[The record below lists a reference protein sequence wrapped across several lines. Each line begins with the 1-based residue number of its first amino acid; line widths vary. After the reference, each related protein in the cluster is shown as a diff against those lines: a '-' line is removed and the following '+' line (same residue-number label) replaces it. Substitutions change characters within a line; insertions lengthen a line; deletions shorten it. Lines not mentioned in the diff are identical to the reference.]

1 MRPERSREP
10 PGPDRGRPSWEGKE
24 ASPLTSSRAEAPGPP
39 AGTPHVRAPTKVL
52 GKLRQ
57 DFLALPLHFFL
68 ICGERGAV
76 G

>member
-1 MRPERSREP
+1 VRPGGSGET
-10 PGPDRGRPSWEGKE
+10 PGPGCSPPSGEGE
-24 ASPLTSSRAEAPGPP
+24 EESPLTSSGAEAPGPP
-39 AGTPHVRAPTKVL
+39 AGTPHVRAPAKVL

-68 ICGERGAV
+68 ICGERGAA

>member
-1 MRPERSREP
+1 MRPEGSGEA
-10 PGPDRGRPSWEGKE
+10 PGPGSSRPGREGEE

-39 AGTPHVRAPTKVL
+39 AGTPHVRAPAKVL

-68 ICGERGAV
+68 ICGEREAV

>member
-1 MRPERSREP
+1 MRLEVSREP
-10 PGPDRGRPSWEGKE
+10 PGPGHGYPNGEGE
-24 ASPLTSSRAEAPGPP
+24 ERSPLTSSRAKAPGSPTS
-39 AGTPHVRAPTKVL
+39 TPHVRAPAKVL

-68 ICGERGAV
+68 ICGEKRAV